1 MYFLTKGQVEVFRGI
16 QNQPLGV
23 LREGSFFGEV
33 AILRDVP
40 RIASV
45 RALTDGEV
53 YVLRR
58 TGVLELSQSHPAF
71 GQHLGQAAKGYT
83 TAMA

>member
-1 MYFLTKGQVEVFRGI
+1 
-16 QNQPLGV
+16 
-23 LREGSFFGEV
+23 V

-58 TGVLELSQSHPAF
+58 TGVLELSQSHPTF